1 MNNMITTEQKAQ
13 YNELLGALSVNLDVT
28 EEEYKAIVKSY
39 ETMGEWLS
47 SNDSPLSVYSPKIQ
61 PQGSFLLGTMIRPI
75 SDDDDIDIDLVCK
88 LTKKPI
94 TWTQK
99 SLKNNVGDRIKARN
113 MYNRMLDEEGKRCWT
128 LKYANEKYH
137 MDVLPCFVSDDYQT
151 LYESTFSNADFGDV
165 SNLAIRITDKTRPD
179 FATDSNVDNWL
190 KSNPFGYAKWF
201 LSIANKVRGTK
212 MFASLSES
220 VAPVPKNNKN
230 KLPLQVVIQLLK
242 RHRDIM
248 FDGDDKK
255 PISIIITTLAAKAY
269 NGEDNIYEALLNIA
283 NNLTCSIENRGGV
296 KYVTNPV
303 NTEENFADRWV
314 KDPVREQNFYKWV
327 AELRSD
333 IHLFMTHSG
342 QGLPQLKQPIT
353 KMFGESLTTKSFS
366 SYGVRKRSESE
377 SGILK
382 MATTTG
388 ILSAT
393 GVKAI
398 AKHNFYGSEEN

>member
-1 MNNMITTEQKAQ
+1 MITTEQKAQ

-165 SNLAIRITDKTRPD
+165 SSLAIRITDKTRPD
-179 FATDSNVDNWL
+179 FATEPNIDNWL

-201 LSIANKVRGTK
+201 LSIANKVSGTK

-230 KLPLQVVIQLLK
+230 KLPLQVAIQLLK

-248 FDGDDKK
+248 FDGNDKK

-269 NGEDNIYEALLNIA
+269 QGESNIYETLH
-283 NNLTCSIENRGGV
+283 SIVSRMKGLIEDRGGV
-296 KYVTNPV
+296 KWVVNPV
-303 NTEENFADRWV
+303 NSEENFADRWE
-314 KDPVREQNFYKWV
+314 KDPVREQNFYRWMEKV
-327 AELRSD
+327 RQDLY
-333 IHLFMTHSG
+333 LFTTYSG
-342 QGLPQLKQPIT
+342 QGLPKLKQPMAS
-353 KMFGESLTTKSFS
+353 MFGESVTVKTFS
-366 SYGVRKRSESE
+366 SYGANKKQESK

-398 AKHNFYGSEEN
+398 AKHNFYGSDED